1 MTTELRVEGLEG
13 RGGGSEEESEV
24 AVVDVGA
31 EEAIDEATG
40 VAERAIPEFSCLL
53 QMSNKKAHVKVCV
66 CAKPTGRSPSFPWL
80 RWRRR
85 RHTFSLLLHSN
96 SVFTNAVA
104 SSLPWSVGSRI
115 QCQRVLLSTVQ

>member
-1 MTTELRVEGLEG
+1 MTTEFRVEGLEG

-31 EEAIDEATG
+31 EEAIDEVTG

-53 QMSNKKAHVKVCV
+53 QISKKAHVKVCV
-66 CAKPTGRSPSFPWL
+66 CAKPTGRSSSFPWL

-85 RHTFSLLLHSN
+85 RHTFSLILYSK
-96 SVFTNAVA
+96 SGFTNAVA
-104 SSLPWSVGSRI
+104 SSLPWSMGFRI
-115 QCQRVLLSTVQ
+115 QCQRVLFSTVQ